1 MNEEIFNNTP
11 LDEEEQWYE
20 DHSDEFVP
28 CENQEEMRKQLQ
40 EAAKNTLKDLKKK
53 PVTINLDS
61 KAVEYFKQL
70 AEETGIAYQNLINL
84 YLVQCAKEKKR
95 PIFA

>member
-1 MNEEIFNNTP
+1 MNSS

-28 CENQEEMRKQLQ
+28 SKNQEVLRKELM
-40 EAAKNTLKDLKKK
+40 EAAKRNIAKRAEKHT
-53 PVTINLDS
+53 VTINLDN
-61 KAVEYFKQL
+61 KAIEYFKQL
-70 AEETGIAYQNLINL
+70 AKETGIAYQSLINM
-84 YLVQCAKEKKR
+84 YLVQCANEKKR